1 MALTIN
7 QALQKGILAHKAGE
21 LEKADGYYSLIL
33 KAYPEHPDA
42 NHNTGILALD
52 AGKTEK
58 AIHFFEAAINARK
71 DVEQYWLSYIKA
83 LIMLRRFEHAKI
95 SLEKARGSG
104 LQSRALEQL
113 DLDLQSAKANSHLL
127 PSQPELD
134 QVLKLYNAGKF
145 DDALKTGSILTNI
158 YPDNAVLANIIG
170 GVFNGLGLFSKSINW
185 FSRAT
190 LLRHDF
196 YDAYKNLG
204 IVSSKI
210 SKNDLSYIS
219 FIRAVLLQP
228 SDTTIYNSI
237 GLLLTNLNRPS
248 EAIDNYRR
256 GLLINSR
263 HAETHNNIGLFFK
276 NEGRVD
282 KAIEYYR
289 KAIDLKPEFPEA
301 YFNLA
306 SSLIKL
312 KPTYYSD
319 NLAKLYQDVLDREK
333 FVHTTQMV
341 DSVLM
346 LLKHNNIIRNAI
358 GTVKNQSV
366 RNNPSELCIQLAGIP
381 LFLKIIEDCP
391 IPDLSIEMMLKN
403 LRKALLLERKNLRSS
418 EELLRFQCSLA
429 LQCFTNEY
437 IYSETKEEK
446 DDVDKLESEIES
458 CFLAN
463 HELQPNDVACLA
475 CYRPIHKYS
484 WTNQIS
490 KLTGLKK
497 LYQRQVK
504 EVNEE
509 SLLCKIIPK
518 LGSVTDTVSLSVQN
532 QYENNPYP
540 RWVSTRVNFP
550 VTISK
555 FLAESELLS
564 IYPEKPFADKPQ
576 ILVAGCGTGRQA
588 ISTASIFRG
597 SHVTAIDL
605 SLTSLGYAKRKAKQ
619 LEIHNLEY
627 LQADLLEARSLNKK
641 FDIIECCGVL
651 HHMKDPVEGWKV
663 LVDCLQP
670 NGIMKIGLYS
680 AIARQHI
687 MKARRL
693 IEERKIST
701 KKEDMINFRDE
712 IIKHNKLNLRNLL
725 QSTPD
730 FFSTSSLRDL
740 LFHVQEHRF
749 NIPDIRQLIKQLGL
763 EFIGFDLQNEE
774 TRNIFLS
781 TYSQKN
787 ALYDLDKWEN
797 FEQSHTRTFAGMYNF
812 WTQNTKDL

>member
-52 AGKTEK
+52 VGKTEK
-58 AIHFFEAAINARK
+58 AIRFFEAAINSRQ
-71 DVEQYWLSYIKA
+71 DVEQYWLSYITA
-83 LIMLRRFEHAKI
+83 LVMLRRFDHAKI
-95 SLEKARGSG
+95 TLEKARGSG
-104 LQSRALEQL
+104 LKSRALEQL
-113 DLDLQSAKANSHLL
+113 DLDLRSAKTNNHLS
-127 PSQPELD
+127 PSRSELD
-134 QVLKLYNAGKF
+134 NVLKLYNAGKF
-145 DDALKTGSILTNI
+145 DDALKTGTVLTNI

-185 FSRAT
+185 FLRAT

-204 IVSSKI
+204 IVSSRI
-210 SKNDLSYIS
+210 SKNDLSYKS
-219 FIRAVLLQP
+219 FIRAALLQP

-256 GLLINSR
+256 ALLINSQY
-263 HAETHNNIGLFFK
+263 AEAHNNIGLFFK

-282 KAIEYYR
+282 KAIEHYK
-289 KAIDLKPEFPEA
+289 KAIDLKPEYPEA
-301 YFNLA
+301 YFNIA
-306 SSLIKL
+306 SSLIRL
-312 KPTYYSD
+312 KPTHYSES
-319 NLAKLYQDVLDREK
+319 LAKLYRDVLDREK
-333 FVHTTQMV
+333 FVMTTQMA
-341 DSVLM
+341 DPVLT
-346 LLKHNNIIRNAI
+346 LLKHNDIIRNAI

-366 RNNPSELCIQLAGIP
+366 RNNPSELCIQLSGIP

-391 IPDLSIEMMLKN
+391 IPDLSIEMLLKN
-403 LRKALLLERKNLRSS
+403 LRKALLLGRTSLRSS

-446 DDVDKLESEIES
+446 DDVDNLESEIEN

-463 HELQPNDVACLA
+463 HELQPNDIACLA
-475 CYRPIHKYS
+475 CYRPIHSYS
-484 WTNQIS
+484 WANQIS

-497 LYQRQVK
+497 LYQRQVEEVKK
-504 EVNEE
+504 EL
-509 SLLCKIIPK
+509 LLCKSIPR

-550 VTISK
+550 VTIPK

-564 IYPEKPFADKPQ
+564 IYSEKPFVDKPQ

-588 ISTASIFRG
+588 ISAASIFRG

-605 SLTSLGYAKRKAKQ
+605 SLTSLGYAKRKSKQ
-619 LEIHNLEY
+619 LEINNLEY
-627 LQADLLEARSLNKK
+627 LQADLLEVRSLNKK
-641 FDIIECCGVL
+641 FDIIECTGVL
-651 HHMKDPVEGWKV
+651 HHMKDPLEGWKV

-680 AIARQHI
+680 ETARQHI
-687 MKARRL
+687 IEARRL
-693 IEERKIST
+693 ILERKIST

-712 IIKHNKLNLRNLL
+712 IIKHNTLNLKNAL

-749 NIPDIRQLIKQLGL
+749 NIADIKQFIKQLGL
-763 EFIGFDLQNEE
+763 EFIGFDLQNQGI
-774 TRNIFLS
+774 RDIFLS
-781 TYSQKN
+781 SYPQKN
-787 ALYDLDKWEN
+787 SLYDLDKWEE
-797 FEQSHTRTFAGMYNF
+797 FEQNHTRTFAGMYNF
-812 WTQNTKDL
+812 WTQNTKHR